1 MAINLSDNILAQT
14 TKPGDAKYGPY
25 SGSGTTAA
33 LALADAKTNGNGS
46 GVFDILIVN
55 FRYKGL
61 TVGIILTVNGAIQPI
76 VEYWFESGTAN
87 GNLVEKSSGT
97 VGTVTSVGLD
107 SDSGAGLGIT
117 SSGIFKFAGGANVTT
132 SIAPSTNIVTI
143 NSSDEY
149 EGTVKGT
156 GTVNSIPYWSA
167 VDTLS
172 DSAASFFNTKTV
184 TIKSNLE
191 LLGEGGGAP
200 TAASNLKFYDK
211 SNTNYVSI
219 NGPEPALDTDSYD
232 LLLPNILPNVVNQ
245 ILESN
250 NVGDLSWIATP
261 TSGTGT
267 VTGTGTQNKLT
278 KWSTTGGAGIENSE
292 VTDNGSSIILGE
304 DSTNGETMVL
314 NTINRNVR
322 MNAYGQGI
330 FTGSPIAAGTT
341 FNLRRSAAF
350 GNDGKVVDN
359 YIYDTFQITLAAL
372 AGLGSTPATGFELID
387 PGANHSVLLADMWFY
402 RQVNNSSNPGSFN
415 NNTDI
420 VIGPENLTNIPT
432 DNPDPYFRITS
443 EFLNSTSTAI
453 NGDPPEPFKGSALYQ
468 GNLNANDPNAGQNN
482 RPKGAWQVG
491 TSANQAPLGNKVY
504 ITLNSLT
511 ASPVA
516 PTFPSIGTNE
526 TKYFIG
532 LKYRLLN
539 FTQGVVNNTNLIT
552 IDVSATA
559 SRYNKCSFATG
570 GTCEEMPA
578 FIGLPAGTAA
588 FVIVQNDISGNVCC
602 YFNAEEATTLTP
614 DMVVIGTYDECSV
627 RGLEETVCKADATEK
642 CDVYQKCEKATG
654 KPCEQMDEQI
664 FIPENPRALNTA
676 YIETLS
682 EPTFGCCYSK
692 VDVQVKVP
700 TSNVRINPGIGFETC
715 DELPDECVS

>member
-1 MAINLSDNILAQT
+1 MAVTGLERANSLLIT
-14 TKPGDAKYGPY
+14 TGKPVDTKYGPF
-25 SGSGTTAA
+25 SGASIAA
-33 LALADAKTNGNGS
+33 AITEAELQLDPLS
-46 GVFDILIVN
+46 IRF
-55 FRYKGL
+55 KGL
-61 TVGIILTVNGAIQPI
+61 TVGLIDTSNSGTTV

-87 GNLVEKSSGT
+87 GELVEKSSG
-97 VGTVTSVGLD
+97 G
-107 SDSGAGLGIT
+107 
-117 SSGIFKFAGGANVTT
+117 NVQ
-132 SIAPSTNIVTI
+132 
-143 NSSDEY
+143 
-149 EGTVKGT
+149 GT

-167 VDTLS
+167 TDTLS
-172 DSAASFFNTKTV
+172 DSAASFVNAKTV
-184 TIKSNLE
+184 SIKSNLQ
-191 LLGEGGGAP
+191 LLGEGGANP
-200 TAASNLKFYDK
+200 SASGNLKFYDK
-211 SNTNYVSI
+211 SNTNYVGI
-219 NGPEPALDTDSYD
+219 NGPDTALDSDSYD
-232 LLLPNILPNVVNQ
+232 LLLPSTLPNVVNQ
-245 ILESN
+245 ILESH
-250 NVGDLSWIATP
+250 NVGESTWIATP

-278 KWSTTGGAGIENSE
+278 KWSTTGGPGIENSE

-314 NTINRNVR
+314 DTINRNVR

-330 FTGSPIAAGTT
+330 FTGSPTGSGTT

-387 PGANHSVLLADMWFY
+387 PGANHTVLLADMWFY
-402 RQVNNSSNPGSFN
+402 RQVNNNSSPGSFN

-453 NGDPPEPFKGSALYQ
+453 SGEPAEPFKGSALYQ
-468 GNLNANDPNAGQNN
+468 GNLNANNPNAAQNN

-491 TSANQAPLGNKVY
+491 TSADQAPLGNKVY

-552 IDVSATA
+552 IDVTEA

-578 FIGLPAGTAA
+578 FIGLPAGTAT
-588 FVIVQNDISGNVCC
+588 FVIVQNDTTNNVCC

-614 DMVVIGTYDECSV
+614 NMVVIGTYDECSV
-627 RGLEETVCKADATEK
+627 RGLEETVCKEDARGEK
-642 CDVYQKCEKATG
+642 CDVYQKCENASG
-654 KPCEQMDEQI
+654 RSCDSMADQI
-664 FIPENPRALNTA
+664 FIIENPRALNTA

-700 TSNVRINPGIGFETC
+700 TSNVRINPGIGFEIC